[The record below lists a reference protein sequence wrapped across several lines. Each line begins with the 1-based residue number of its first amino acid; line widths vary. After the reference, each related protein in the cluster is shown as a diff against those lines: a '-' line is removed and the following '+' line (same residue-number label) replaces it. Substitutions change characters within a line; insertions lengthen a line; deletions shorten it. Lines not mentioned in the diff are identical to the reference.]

1 MMSTIRG
8 DNWQLVP
15 SNLQSNK
22 MVNDHMAEVLGL
34 ASFQQNESVCMEN
47 ISKYPG
53 LAILL
58 VDGFS
63 DLMVLHNLHCLQA
76 NVYRSVP
83 KLVALSGD
91 GVSADCYRID
101 PTMSFTDLEFNTPL
115 WRDLKSAADEVS
127 IKILLPQEISNCI
140 YKGKQTMVVP
150 PLVLTTILE
159 SKSLSPAV
167 LILALSSKF
176 QEFDRTSMNVKACTI
191 LRPVLEYLWAV
202 YPKKVPSTVIGLD
215 QSSEAKEWSEKMHLA
230 KYSTS
235 SLTDRTSSSFCSST
249 SARFKS
255 TTRSII
261 SDHWR
266 TPPSQRCTRKTTPSR
281 TFQ

>member
-1 MMSTIRG
+1 
-8 DNWQLVP
+8 
-15 SNLQSNK
+15 

-202 YPKKVPSTVIGLD
+202 YPKKVPSTVI
-215 QSSEAKEWSEKMHLA
+215 
-230 KYSTS
+230 S